1 MVQNGPKRAIHD
13 EAWNGSMEEKDR
25 PMGNT
30 NTNSKEWRDNL
41 KDEVEG
47 GLITGPDKEKVAG
60 YENMNVAG
68 YEKLMEKEA
77 CQ

>member
-1 MVQNGPKRAIHD
+1 
-13 EAWNGSMEEKDR
+13 
-25 PMGNT
+25 MGNT

-68 YEKLMEKEA
+68 
-77 CQ
+77 